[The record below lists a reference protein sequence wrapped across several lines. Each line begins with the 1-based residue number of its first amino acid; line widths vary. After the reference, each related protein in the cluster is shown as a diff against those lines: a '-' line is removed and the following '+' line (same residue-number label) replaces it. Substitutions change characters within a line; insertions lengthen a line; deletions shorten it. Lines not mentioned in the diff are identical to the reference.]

1 MLKPDEI
8 ERRLPVWVALSELF
22 LDTEFDEIACRYVA
36 ERLRCSGFELQE
48 LEDILRDE
56 VAPAFWPNLVV
67 AGEWSGWSPEAVR
80 DIVLG
85 HLEKQS
91 NGARLPVI
99 VRRKWRQR
107 TMEPVA
113 RDWEKVKAMLILSVA
128 S

>member
-1 MLKPDEI
+1 MWTPDEI
-8 ERRLPVWVALSELF
+8 ARRLPVWVALSELF

-36 ERLRCSGFELQE
+36 ERLRCSGFELHE

-56 VAPAFWPNLVV
+56 VAPAFRPNLLV
-67 AGEWSGWSPEAVR
+67 AGEWRGWSPDEVR

-91 NGARLPVI
+91 SGPRLPAI
-99 VRRKWRQR
+99 LRRRWRQW

-113 RDWEKVKAMLILSVA
+113 KDWDKVKSMMIPDTAG
-128 S
+128 

>member
-1 MLKPDEI
+1 MLMPDEI
-8 ERRLPVWVALSELF
+8 ARRLPVWVALSELF
-22 LDTEFDEIACRYVA
+22 LDTEFKEIACGYVA

-56 VAPAFWPNLVV
+56 VAPAFRPNLLV
-67 AGEWSGWSPEAVR
+67 AGEWRGWSPDEVPG
-80 DIVLG
+80 IVLR

-91 NGARLPVI
+91 NGPRLPSI
-99 VRRKWRQR
+99 LRRRWQKW

-113 RDWEKVKAMLILSVA
+113 KDWDKVKSILIPDAA